1 MAIGYLSALPGPDEP
16 FHLPFTCAT
25 SGRAAVLFRAQ
36 ARVPHLRGSAR
47 RCYCL
52 SDAPF
57 GGGTGPMVSNK
68 TKARLAVRGT
78 VAVAR
83 HPALRRATMRVG
95 APTAKVVV
103 KRQARERMERIGAA
117 ARTVGSIV
125 VIYGPIAAEALGLVE
140 APKPKRR
147 APAFAAGAVCGVA
160 ASYVVLGQR
169 R

>member
-1 MAIGYLSALPGPDEP
+1 
-16 FHLPFTCAT
+16 
-25 SGRAAVLFRAQ
+25 
-36 ARVPHLRGSAR
+36 
-47 RCYCL
+47 
-52 SDAPF
+52 
-57 GGGTGPMVSNK
+57 MVSNK
-68 TKARLAVRGT
+68 TKARLGAKAT

-83 HPALRRATMRVG
+83 RPALRRATTRAG
-95 APTAKVVV
+95 APAAKVVV
-103 KRQARERMERIGAA
+103 KRQMRGQMERIGPA